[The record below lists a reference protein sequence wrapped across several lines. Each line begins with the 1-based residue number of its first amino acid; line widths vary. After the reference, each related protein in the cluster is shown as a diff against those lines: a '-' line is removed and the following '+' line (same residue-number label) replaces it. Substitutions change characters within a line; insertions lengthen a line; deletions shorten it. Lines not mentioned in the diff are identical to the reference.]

1 MPAIETL
8 SNNTFENF
16 EHHIDKPIELSIEQ
30 SFPDYRHEAFG
41 SLGLAP
47 QRSFPGKSSLQN
59 LPPEILTQI
68 LHNVISDEGLPPIQT
83 VKLFGRLLTTCW
95 AIYEVGMPLLYRRVA
110 FSHSRTFDKFR
121 NTLQETRYGELVKV
135 LDFSAFT
142 SVGLGR
148 TGKMNQEIQMVTSS
162 TILAALESCPNLV
175 EFLAAESV
183 DPDIDHSVLNKLLEM
198 PHLRAVDF
206 CGSSG
211 KLIEALIASNFVQCE
226 DQPITNLTKISF
238 HGCSTIPSAVFERIF
253 PKLVNIKRLD
263 LTHTQVTPEALLALP
278 ESLRLSHLS
287 LAKCTKLDSHGL
299 LKFLILHP
307 ATKYLTWL
315 NLMFEATRPVPIS
328 RADFETIMRY
338 LNAPL
343 QYLNLYG
350 LPVTQSH
357 LRHLTKFDLRGLS
370 LGHADINLQTL
381 QDFLPQLP
389 HLEYIDLT
397 GNPNITMWTL
407 QDPQFFE
414 YNSNI
419 GIFEFSA
426 DKLSKLNGSAVPG
439 FSVEIGRGRRG
450 WIRRKAAKPLTRIRS
465 EREMAPASVGFS
477 FANFALERLNRRT
490 QKSLSSRAS
499 KADDDNS
506 DTIDSGAAW
515 YYASRKVNVSEIG
528 MGGELQESI
537 ATNYK
542 GIYSYYSYHH

>member
-8 SNNTFENF
+8 STLSTNF
-16 EHHIDKPIELSIEQ
+16 EHLDHPVSLQ
-30 SFPDYRHEAFG
+30 QLQPFFRHD
-41 SLGLAP
+41 SLGLVP
-47 QRSFPGKSSLQN
+47 QRSFPGKSSLQK

-68 LHNVISDEGLPPIQT
+68 LHNVISDETLPPHQT
-83 VKLFGRLLTTCW
+83 VKNFGRMLATCW
-95 AIYEVGMPLLYRRVA
+95 AVYEVGVPLLYRRVA

-121 NTLQETRYGELVKV
+121 RTLQETRYGELVKV

-162 TILAALESCPNLV
+162 TILAALEACPNLV

-183 DPDIDHSVLNKLLEM
+183 DPDIDVRVLNKLLDM
-198 PHLRAVDF
+198 PCLRAVDF

-211 KLIEALIASNFVQCE
+211 NFINALVASRFVQS
-226 DQPITNLTKISF
+226 DQRITNLTKISF
-238 HGCSTIPSAVFERIF
+238 HGCSTIPSAVFEQIF
-253 PKLVNIKRLD
+253 PKLANIRRLD
-263 LTHTQVTPEALLALP
+263 LTHTQVTPDALLALP
-278 ESLRLSHLS
+278 ETLQLTHLS
-287 LAKCTKLDSHGL
+287 VAKCTKLDSHGL

-307 ATKYLTWL
+307 ATKHLTWL

-328 RADFETIMRY
+328 RADFDTIMRY
-338 LNAPL
+338 MNAPL

-350 LPVTQSH
+350 LPVTPTH
-357 LRHLTKFDLRGLS
+357 LRQITKFDLRGLS
-370 LGHADINLQTL
+370 LGHADIDLATL
-381 QDFLPQLP
+381 QGFLPRLP
-389 HLEYIDLT
+389 NLEYLDLT
-397 GNPNITMWTL
+397 GNPNISLWTL
-407 QDPQFFE
+407 QDAAFFE

-426 DKLSKLNGSAVPG
+426 DKLAKLNGVTVPG

-450 WIRRKAAKPLTRIRS
+450 WIRRKAAKPLTRMRS
-465 EREMAPASVGFS
+465 EREMNPSSAGFS
-477 FANFALERLNRRT
+477 FASFALDRLNQMA
-490 QKSLSSRAS
+490 QKKIHESSVDS
-499 KADDDNS
+499 SQDDS